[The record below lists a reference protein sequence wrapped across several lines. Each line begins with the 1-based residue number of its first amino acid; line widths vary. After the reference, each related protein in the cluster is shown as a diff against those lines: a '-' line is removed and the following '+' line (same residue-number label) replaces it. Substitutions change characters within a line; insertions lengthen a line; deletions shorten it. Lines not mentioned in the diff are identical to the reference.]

1 MAQYPIKMLK
11 DENGTPF
18 VPLVAPEA
26 VKDNQGTDWQALID
40 KKLEKTNIIA
50 GDNITL
56 SVSGNDITINGA
68 SDYTAL
74 SNKPSLDTTSD
85 VSLNP
90 LKEEINGEIS
100 LNKIAKTGNY
110 KDLLYK
116 PIIPITF
123 TDNMESDYSISKLP
137 GWQVDLLQKMIDEYV
152 KDNKSINNYILKA
165 DGIMFLEDYAIGNL
179 DNKYSTEGKNTRLYT
194 FKKCGP
200 YGSIP
205 HAFQFVGPTSLS
217 YTKYPESGYGVINI
231 SNKGILIYC
240 DNNYRVTEV
249 CQRYKLYDEAEK
261 NTSVSIEVVPTNLS
275 RATAFIATKDHQPAT
290 KKYVDDSVGGI
301 HIPTKTS
308 QLQNDSDFVIKTT
321 NELTNYYTKNN
332 TYTKN
337 EVDAL
342 VAGGSGASDYSDL
355 TNKPKIN
362 NVELSG
368 NKSLSDLGI
377 INLNNVLDGNAI
389 GSART
394 IGAKDSE
401 GQPLGVYAWAE
412 GQYTIAS
419 GDSSH
424 AEGGNTRASGY
435 ISHAEGMSTK
445 ALGDYSHAEG
455 SQTEASG
462 QNSHAEGIRTTASG
476 SNSHAEGDST
486 IASGDSSH
494 AEGLETKAQGNNQHV
509 QGKYNIADTTSAHI
523 VGNGTKYNARSN
535 AHTLDWSGNAW
546 FAGDVYTGS
555 TSGTNKDEGSKIL
568 ATKEYVDSKTSALQG
583 HVIENMLDVVIYR
596 LSNLDNKSEF
606 RFFGPSN
613 SGVIALGLSFENVS
627 LTSGDKFE
635 MSATFQTSSSECT
648 FEITESTSV
657 KVKLTGDDVTNGV
670 LNPVVN
676 KVYEIAFHWNGFF
689 MSGVVRGFEHRSS
702 K

>member
-56 SVSGNDITINGA
+56 SVSGNDITINSQASGA

-74 SNKPSLDTTSD
+74 SNKPSLDTTSG

-100 LNKIAKTGNY
+100 LHKIAKTGNY
-110 KDLLYK
+110 EDLLYK

-165 DGIMFLEDYAIGNL
+165 DGIMFLENYAIGDLN
-179 DNKYSTEGKNTRLYT
+179 NKYSTEGKNTRLYT

-205 HAFQFVGPTSLS
+205 QAFQFVGPTSLS
-217 YTKYPESGYGVINI
+217 YNIYPESGYGVINI

-275 RATAFIATKDHQPAT
+275 SATAFIATEDHQPAT

-342 VAGGSGASDYSDL
+342 VAGG
-355 TNKPKIN
+355 K
-362 NVELSG
+362 
-368 NKSLSDLGI
+368 
-377 INLNNVLDGNAI
+377 
-389 GSART
+389 
-394 IGAKDSE
+394 
-401 GQPLGVYAWAE
+401 
-412 GQYTIAS
+412 
-419 GDSSH
+419 
-424 AEGGNTRASGY
+424 
-435 ISHAEGMSTK
+435 
-445 ALGDYSHAEG
+445 
-455 SQTEASG
+455 
-462 QNSHAEGIRTTASG
+462 
-476 SNSHAEGDST
+476 
-486 IASGDSSH
+486 
-494 AEGLETKAQGNNQHV
+494 
-509 QGKYNIADTTSAHI
+509 
-523 VGNGTKYNARSN
+523 
-535 AHTLDWSGNAW
+535 
-546 FAGDVYTGS
+546 
-555 TSGTNKDEGSKIL
+555 
-568 ATKEYVDSKTSALQG
+568 G

-635 MSATFQTSSSECT
+635 MSATFQTASSECT
-648 FEITESTSV
+648 FVITESTSV

-670 LNPVVN
+670 LNPVAN
-676 KVYEIAFHWNGFF
+676 KVYEIAFYWNGFF
-689 MSGVVRGFEHRSS
+689 MSGVVRGVEHRSS

>member
-56 SVSGNDITINGA
+56 SVSGNDITINSQA
-68 SDYTAL
+68 DYTAL
-74 SNKPSLDTTSD
+74 SNKPSLDTTSG

-100 LNKIAKTGNY
+100 LHKIAKTGNY
-110 KDLLYK
+110 EDLLYK

-165 DGIMFLEDYAIGNL
+165 DGIMFLEDYAIGDLN
-179 DNKYSTEGKNTRLYT
+179 NKYSTEGKNTRLYT

-275 RATAFIATKDHQPAT
+275 SATAFIATKDHQPAT

-301 HIPTKTS
+301 HVPTKTS

-377 INLNNVLDGNAI
+377 TNF
-389 GSART
+389 
-394 IGAKDSE
+394 
-401 GQPLGVYAWAE
+401 
-412 GQYTIAS
+412 S
-419 GDSSH
+419 GDY
-424 AEGGNTRASGY
+424 ND
-435 ISHAEGMSTK
+435 
-445 ALGDYSHAEG
+445 L
-455 SQTEASG
+455 
-462 QNSHAEGIRTTASG
+462 
-476 SNSHAEGDST
+476 SNKPS
-486 IASGDSSH
+486 
-494 AEGLETKAQGNNQHV
+494 L
-509 QGKYNIADTTSAHI
+509 DTTSDVSLNPLKEEINGEISLHKIAKT
-523 VGNGTKYNARSN
+523 GNYEDLLYKPIIPITFTNNTKTDYAASELPQWQIR
-535 AHTLDWSGNAW
+535 L
-546 FAGDVYTGS
+546 
-555 TSGTNKDEGSKIL
+555 
-568 ATKEYVDSKTSALQG
+568 LQQM
-583 HVIENMLDVVIYR
+583 INEYR
-596 LSNLDNKSEF
+596 LDN
-606 RFFGPSN
+606 N
-613 SGVIALGLSFENVS
+613 SINNYILKVDGIMDGE
-627 LTSGDKFE
+627 D
-635 MSATFQTSSSECT
+635 TSSDS
-648 FEITESTSV
+648 STH
-657 KVKLTGDDVTNGV
+657 K
-670 LNPVVN
+670 
-676 KVYEIAFHWNGFF
+676 Y
-689 MSGVVRGFEHRSS
+689 SS
-702 K
+702 KGKNNRLYTFKKSGPIGNIPHAFQFVGPTSLSYDDNPNYDSW

>member
-56 SVSGNDITINGA
+56 SVSGNDITINSQA
-68 SDYTAL
+68 DYTAL

-100 LNKIAKTGNY
+100 LHKIAKTGNY
-110 KDLLYK
+110 EDLLYK

-165 DGIMFLEDYAIGNL
+165 DGIMFLENYAFGDL
-179 DNKYSTEGKNTRLYT
+179 ENKYSTKGKNTRLYT

-200 YGSIP
+200 YGAIP

-217 YTKYPESGYGVINI
+217 YTKYPEWGYGVIGI
-231 SNKGILIYC
+231 SNEGILIYC

-249 CQRYKLYDEAEK
+249 CQRYGLYDEAEK
-261 NTSVSIEVVPTNLS
+261 NTNVSIDVVPTNLS
-275 RATAFIATKDHQPAT
+275 SATAFIATEDHQPAT

-301 HIPTKTS
+301 HVPTKTS

-377 INLNNVLDGNAI
+377 TNF
-389 GSART
+389 
-394 IGAKDSE
+394 
-401 GQPLGVYAWAE
+401 
-412 GQYTIAS
+412 S
-419 GDSSH
+419 GDY
-424 AEGGNTRASGY
+424 ND
-435 ISHAEGMSTK
+435 
-445 ALGDYSHAEG
+445 L
-455 SQTEASG
+455 
-462 QNSHAEGIRTTASG
+462 
-476 SNSHAEGDST
+476 SNKPS
-486 IASGDSSH
+486 
-494 AEGLETKAQGNNQHV
+494 L
-509 QGKYNIADTTSAHI
+509 DTTSGVSLNPLKEEINGEISLHKIAKT
-523 VGNGTKYNARSN
+523 GNYEDLLYKPIIPITFTNNTKTDYAASELPQWQIR
-535 AHTLDWSGNAW
+535 L
-546 FAGDVYTGS
+546 
-555 TSGTNKDEGSKIL
+555 
-568 ATKEYVDSKTSALQG
+568 LQQM
-583 HVIENMLDVVIYR
+583 INEYR
-596 LSNLDNKSEF
+596 LDN
-606 RFFGPSN
+606 N
-613 SGVIALGLSFENVS
+613 SINNYILKVDGIMDGE
-627 LTSGDKFE
+627 D
-635 MSATFQTSSSECT
+635 TSSDS
-648 FEITESTSV
+648 STH
-657 KVKLTGDDVTNGV
+657 K
-670 LNPVVN
+670 
-676 KVYEIAFHWNGFF
+676 Y
-689 MSGVVRGFEHRSS
+689 SS
-702 K
+702 KGKNNRLYTFKKSGPIGNIPHAFQFVGPTSLSYDDNPNYDSW

>member
-56 SVSGNDITINGA
+56 SVSGNDITINSQA
-68 SDYTAL
+68 DYTAL

-100 LNKIAKTGNY
+100 LHKIAKTGNY
-110 KDLLYK
+110 EDLLYK

-165 DGIMFLEDYAIGNL
+165 DGIMFLENYAFGDL
-179 DNKYSTEGKNTRLYT
+179 ENKYSTKGKNTRLYT

-200 YGSIP
+200 YGAIP

-217 YTKYPESGYGVINI
+217 YTKYPEWGYGVIGI
-231 SNKGILIYC
+231 SNEGILIYC

-249 CQRYKLYDEAEK
+249 CQRYGLYDEAEK
-261 NTSVSIEVVPTNLS
+261 NTNVSIDVVPTNLS
-275 RATAFIATKDHQPAT
+275 SATAFIATEDHQPAT

-301 HIPTKTS
+301 HVPTKTS

-377 INLNNVLDGNAI
+377 TNF
-389 GSART
+389 
-394 IGAKDSE
+394 
-401 GQPLGVYAWAE
+401 
-412 GQYTIAS
+412 S
-419 GDSSH
+419 GDY
-424 AEGGNTRASGY
+424 ND
-435 ISHAEGMSTK
+435 
-445 ALGDYSHAEG
+445 L
-455 SQTEASG
+455 
-462 QNSHAEGIRTTASG
+462 
-476 SNSHAEGDST
+476 SNKPS
-486 IASGDSSH
+486 
-494 AEGLETKAQGNNQHV
+494 L
-509 QGKYNIADTTSAHI
+509 DTTSDVSLNPLKEEINGEISLHKIAKT
-523 VGNGTKYNARSN
+523 GNYEDLLYKPIIPITFTNNTKTDYAASELPQWQIR
-535 AHTLDWSGNAW
+535 L
-546 FAGDVYTGS
+546 
-555 TSGTNKDEGSKIL
+555 
-568 ATKEYVDSKTSALQG
+568 LQQM
-583 HVIENMLDVVIYR
+583 INEYR
-596 LSNLDNKSEF
+596 LDN
-606 RFFGPSN
+606 N
-613 SGVIALGLSFENVS
+613 SINNYILKVDGIMDGE
-627 LTSGDKFE
+627 D
-635 MSATFQTSSSECT
+635 TSSDS
-648 FEITESTSV
+648 STH
-657 KVKLTGDDVTNGV
+657 K
-670 LNPVVN
+670 
-676 KVYEIAFHWNGFF
+676 Y
-689 MSGVVRGFEHRSS
+689 SS
-702 K
+702 KGKNNRLYTFKKSGPIGNIPHAFQFVGPTSLSYDDNPNYDSW